1 MTQAIQYCIEP
12 FDLNG
17 HLFRV
22 SMTVSDPDKNGQVFR
37 LPAWIP
43 GSYMIREFAKNIVQ
57 IRASCQNK
65 AIGLV
70 KTDKHTWQAD
80 PCDGPIT
87 LSYEVYAWDLS
98 VRSAHVDQTHAFFN
112 GSSVF
117 LEAAGQENRPHIV
130 DIKKPDSPDAST
142 WRVITALPED
152 KASRYGFGTYIA
164 KDYDELIDSPVE
176 MGNFVLGKFE
186 VCGVP
191 HEIAITGKVPNLDLK
206 RIEDDLK
213 KICETEI
220 AFFEPETRKAP
231 VSRYVFFVMVVK
243 NGYGGLEHRA
253 STALLCS
260 RSSLPSKN
268 RTENPQQKIDE
279 DYLQFL
285 GLCSHEYFHTWNV
298 KRIKPAVFAPYDL
311 QQETYTRLLWMF
323 EGFTSYYDDLT
334 IVRSGITDV
343 STYLHQIAQTINNV
357 SRGRGRFK
365 QSIADASF
373 DAWIKYYRQDEN
385 TPNALVSYYT
395 KGSLVALALDLSIRL
410 GTGNSK
416 SLDDVM
422 RALWHRYGRDF
433 YDGKNSGIT
442 DTEAEAIIEEI
453 SGLDLQEFFRKYIY
467 GTVELP
473 LADLFASFGISMNDA
488 NTDVKPGLDIRL
500 KRSGS
505 DCVVTH
511 VFEGGAAHRA
521 GISAGDVLL
530 AIDGLR
536 VASENPAVNLE
547 KQLSRYSIGEKV
559 EVYVFRRDEL
569 MKFDVILAD
578 EHIPKFILTLSKD
591 ETPPMKE
598 GRQLWLHIA
607 E

>member
-22 SMTVSDPDKNGQVFR
+22 SMTVNDPDKKGQLFR

-43 GSYMIREFAKNIVQ
+43 GSYMIREFARNIVQ
-57 IRASCQNK
+57 IRASDQSRPIRLTK
-65 AIGLV
+65 I
-70 KTDKHTWQAD
+70 DKHTWQAAT
-80 PCDGPIT
+80 CDGPI
-87 LSYEVYAWDLS
+87 SHRYEVNAWDLS
-98 VRSAHVDQTHAFFN
+98 VRSAHLDQTHAFFN

-117 LEAAGQENRPHIV
+117 LEAVGLENRPHIV
-130 DIKKPDSPDAST
+130 DIKKPDSPDALT
-142 WRVITALPED
+142 WRVATALPEYH
-152 KASRYGFGTYIA
+152 APRYGFGTYIA

-176 MGNFVLGKFE
+176 MGNFILGHFE
-186 VCGVP
+186 ACGIP
-191 HEIAITGKVPNLDLK
+191 HEIAITGQVPNLDLK
-206 RIEDDLK
+206 RVEGDLK

-220 AFFEPETRKAP
+220 AFFEPDTKKAP
-231 VSRYVFFVMVVK
+231 VSKYVFLIMVVK

-260 RSSLPSKN
+260 RSSLPSRN
-268 RTENPQQKIDE
+268 QSENTQQKIDE

-311 QQETYTRLLWMF
+311 QQEAYTRLLWLF

-334 IVRSGITDV
+334 IVRSGIVDV
-343 STYLHQIAQTINNV
+343 STYLHQLAQTVNNV

-365 QSIADASF
+365 QSIAEASF
-373 DAWIKYYRQDEN
+373 DAGIKYYRQDEN

-395 KGSLVALALDLSIRL
+395 KGSLVALALDLTIRL
-410 GTGNSK
+410 GTDNHR

-422 RALWHRYGRDF
+422 RALWQRYGRDF
-433 YDGKNSGIT
+433 YDSNSVGIT
-442 DTEAEAIIEEI
+442 DLQAEAIIEEI
-453 SGLDLQEFFRKYIY
+453 SGLDLQEFFTKYIY
-467 GTVELP
+467 GTVEIP
-473 LADLFASFGISMNDA
+473 LANLFARFGISMNDA
-488 NTDVKPGLDIRL
+488 NLDTKPGLDIRV

-536 VASENPAVNLE
+536 VSSENPAVNLE

-559 EVYVFRRDEL
+559 ETFVFRRDEL

-591 ETPPMKE
+591 ETPSMKE
-598 GRQLWLHIA
+598 ARQLWLHRA